1 MHRKSPSKAIIQP
14 KMSVVSMI
22 RNPGLN
28 VIVKQEIVKLRGYP
42 DCLELDNIVPRDSL
56 LPEKSLRKTSSED

>member
-1 MHRKSPSKAIIQP
+1 
-14 KMSVVSMI
+14 MSVVSMI

-56 LPEKSLRKTSSED
+56 LPEKSLRKISSED